1 MKFKY
6 KNYGYGVIRPVIPI
20 EIIYNNIP
28 VSYEVL
34 IDSGAD
40 VCIFDS
46 QIGEILGIDIASG
59 EKEEV
64 WGITGYGEPYYLHPV
79 TIKVGGWSYEIK
91 AGFLPNIAKLGYGIV
106 GQKGF
111 FNLFEIKFNH
121 LKEEIELRSIVT
133 PKIFTK

>member
-6 KNYGYGVIRPVIPI
+6 KNYGSGVIRPVIPI
-20 EIIYNNIP
+20 EIIYNNLSVP
-28 VSYEVL
+28 YEVL

-40 VCIFDS
+40 ICIFDA
-46 QIGEILGIDIASG
+46 QIGEILGLDILSG

-64 WGITGYGEPYYLHPV
+64 WGITGFGESYYLHQV
-79 TIKVGGWSYEIK
+79 TIKVGGWSYKIK

-111 FNLFEIKFNH
+111 FDKFIVNFD
-121 LKEEIELRSIVT
+121 LIKEEIELKLR
-133 PKIFTK
+133 K